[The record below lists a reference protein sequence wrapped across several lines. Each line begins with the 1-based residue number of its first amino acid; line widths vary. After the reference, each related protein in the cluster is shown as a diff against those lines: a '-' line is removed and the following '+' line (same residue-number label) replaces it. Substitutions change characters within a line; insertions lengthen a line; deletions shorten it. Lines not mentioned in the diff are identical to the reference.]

1 MKTERSLSLNQV
13 REFIESSSEIG
24 FEAHNKKEKYEW
36 IRATLVDHSYHCLG
50 KADKGLVRKYIV
62 KMTGLSIAQV
72 TRLIKQYLETGK
84 IEQRLMRRRTFPRRY
99 TVEDIELLAK
109 VDEAHETL
117 SGPATKTILYRGLY
131 EYKDPAYKRLANISA
146 AHIYNLRTT
155 ATYRKRRVV
164 FQKTKP
170 TSVSIGERRKPE
182 TKGRPGFIRVD
193 TVHQGDQDGNKGVYH
208 VTAVDEETQWA
219 VLGSVE
225 KISAAHMIPV
235 LEQMLAQFP
244 FTILGFHSDNGS
256 EYINQ
261 GVEGLLRKFLAEQT
275 KSRPRHSND
284 NGLVESKNAALVR
297 KHMGYGYIA
306 AEHAPA
312 IEKFYSNY
320 FNLYVNF
327 HRPCAVP
334 EKTTNKKGK
343 EKVTYNWYAT
353 PWEILRQL
361 PDVARRL
368 RPGVTLKSLTKLAS
382 NISDTAAAEL
392 MQMEKQRLFQTISQ
406 RKIA

>member
-1 MKTERSLSLNQV
+1 MKTERSISLDQI
-13 REFIESSSEIG
+13 REFVGSSTEIE

-36 IRATLVDHSYHCLG
+36 IRTTLVEHSYHRQG
-50 KADKGLVRKYIV
+50 KADKGLVRKYIA
-62 KMTGLSIAQV
+62 KMTGSSIAQV

-84 IEQRLMRRRTFPRRY
+84 IEQRQTRRRTFPRRY

-131 EYKDPAYKRLANISA
+131 EYKDPTYKRLANISV
-146 AHIYNLRTT
+146 AHIYNLRAT
-155 ATYRKRRVV
+155 AAYRRRRVV

-193 TVHQGDQDGNKGVYH
+193 TVHQGDRDGNKGVYH
-208 VTAVDEETQWA
+208 ITAVDEETQWT

-225 KISAAHMIPV
+225 RISEAHMIPV
-235 LEQMLAQFP
+235 LEQMLEEFP

-261 GVEGLLRKFLAEQT
+261 GVMVLLKKLMAEQT
-275 KSRPRHSND
+275 KSRPRHTND

-306 AEHAPA
+306 ARHAPA
-312 IEKFYSNY
+312 INKFYRDY
-320 FNLYVNF
+320 FNPYVNF

-361 PDVARRL
+361 SDVARRL
-368 RPGVTLKSLTKLAS
+368 KPGVTLESLTRLAKS
-382 NISDTAAAEL
+382 MSDTAAAQL
-392 MQMEKQRLFQTISQ
+392 MQLEKQRLFQTIS
-406 RKIA
+406 

>member
-1 MKTERSLSLNQV
+1 MKTERTLSLNQV
-13 REFIESSSEIG
+13 REFMESNTGIG
-24 FEAHNKKEKYEW
+24 FQAHNKKEVYEW
-36 IRATLVDHSYHCLG
+36 IRATLVEHSYHLLG
-50 KADKGLVRKYIV
+50 KVDKGLVRRYIV

-84 IEQRLMRRRTFPRRY
+84 IEQRPMRRRTFPRRY
-99 TVEDIELLAK
+99 TEEDIELLAR

-131 EYKDPAYKRLANISA
+131 EYKDATYKRLANISV

-155 ATYRKRRVV
+155 AAYRKRRVV

-170 TSVSIGERRKPE
+170 TTVSIGERRKPE
-182 TKGRPGFIRVD
+182 AKGRPGFIRVD
-193 TVHQGDQDGNKGVYH
+193 TVHQGDRDGNKGVYH

-225 KISAAHMIPV
+225 KISEAHMIPV

-256 EYINQ
+256 EYINH
-261 GVEGLLRKFLAEQT
+261 GVEGLLKKLLSEQT

-312 IEKFYSNY
+312 IEKFYCNY

-353 PWEILRQL
+353 PLEILRQL

-368 RPGVTLKSLTKLAS
+368 RPGVTLKSLTKQA
-382 NISDTAAAEL
+382 NCVSDTAAAQL
-392 MQMEKQRLFQTISQ
+392 MQLEKQRLFQTISQ